1 MKGYTHKKYRR
12 KIKPK
17 KKTTRRTASRTSGG
31 RAIDAG
37 SYGCVFNPAIKC
49 AKSAQP
55 YNPKNIAK
63 LMYVED
69 TQAELDEIA
78 KVKKIIE
85 TIPHNENYFIISGTY
100 GCNPDKL
107 SKEDLNAFD
116 QECNLFT
123 KKGITSET
131 VNSRLNEL
139 SLIVMPN
146 GGLNIEK
153 FVIELVKLSEKD
165 MYQNFVIMN
174 EAMIRLLTNGIVP
187 LSAKHFNHY
196 DVKYGNILMAE
207 DGHARLID
215 WSLAGE
221 NDGIHIPESIR
232 DRSIAFNMPFSDIFF
247 NSYVKNWLPEALNEI
262 KSSPMFHNKTAGQAD
277 LLKIVAVNM
286 INKSIEKTSEG
297 HYEYIITGILHD
309 IYKIYA
315 IKNTYNQLDYNV
327 LSYNVLIE
335 YVQAVL
341 LMYVDENG
349 KFNDTKYFYEVF
361 TKNVDIWGFLLSYV
375 PIIEHGLG
383 HFHIDIINGV
393 CRILLKY
400 CFSVEFATKPVDVA
414 ELVLDLR
421 SLTTIARDVGKKFTN
436 RISMIK
442 MSNKNEPIHRGATR
456 LASRVSSRN
465 VNRMNN
471 SE

>member
-1 MKGYTHKKYRR
+1 MKGYTHKKYR
-12 KIKPK
+12 KKKPQQ
-17 KKTTRRTASRTSGG
+17 KKTTSRSSGG

-49 AKSAQP
+49 AKNAPHP
-55 YNPKNIAK
+55 YNPKNISK
-63 LMYVED
+63 LMYIED
-69 TQAELDEIA
+69 TQSELDEMA

-85 TIPHNENYFIISGTY
+85 TIPQNENYFIISGTY
-100 GCNPDKL
+100 ACKPDKL

-116 QECNLFT
+116 QECSLFT
-123 KKGITSET
+123 KRGITSET
-131 VNSRLNEL
+131 VNSRINEL

-153 FVIELVKLSEKD
+153 FVMELIKLSDKA

-196 DVKYGNILMAE
+196 DIKYANILMAE
-207 DGHARLID
+207 DGNARLID
-215 WSLAGE
+215 WGLAGE
-221 NDGIHIPESIR
+221 NDGIHVPESIQN
-232 DRSIAFNMPFSDIFF
+232 RSIAFNMPFSDIFF

-315 IKNTYNQLDYNV
+315 IKNTYNRLDYNV
-327 LSYNVLIE
+327 LTYNVLIE

-349 KFNDTKYFYEVF
+349 NFNDTKYFYEVF

-375 PIIEHGLG
+375 PMMEHGLG
-383 HFHIDIINGV
+383 HFHIDIINGI

-400 CFSVEFATKPVDVA
+400 CFSTEFATKPIDVA

-421 SLTTIARDVGKKFTN
+421 SLTTIAKEIGKKFTN
-436 RISMIK
+436 RISIAK
-442 MSNKNEPIHRGATR
+442 MTNNNETTR
-456 LASRVSSRN
+456 RRASRLVRRISSRN
-465 VNRMNN
+465 ANQLI
-471 SE
+471 ETE

>member
-1 MKGYTHKKYRR
+1 MKGSKTHKNRKK

-17 KKTTRRTASRTSGG
+17 KKPTRRSSGG
-31 RAIDAG
+31 RAVDAG
-37 SYGCVFNPAIKC
+37 SYGCVFNPDIKC
-49 AKSAQP
+49 AKSTQP

-69 TQAELDEIA
+69 TQAEIDEMA

-85 TIPHNENYFIISGTY
+85 TIPQKENYFIISGTY
-100 GCNPDKL
+100 ACKPDKL

-123 KKGITSET
+123 KRGITSET
-131 VNSRLNEL
+131 VNSRLNDL
-139 SLIVMPN
+139 SLIIMPN

-153 FVIELVKLSEKD
+153 FVMELVKLSEKD
-165 MYQNFVIMN
+165 MYRNFVIMN
-174 EAMIRLLTNGIVP
+174 EALIRLLTNGIVP
-187 LSAKHFNHY
+187 LTEKHFNHY
-196 DVKYGNILMAE
+196 DVKYANILMAE
-207 DGHARLID
+207 DGYARLID
-215 WSLAGE
+215 WGLSGE

-247 NSYVKNWLPEALNEI
+247 NSYVKKWLPEALDGI
-262 KSSPMFHNKTAGQAD
+262 KSSPLFHNKTTGQAD

-286 INKSIEKTSEG
+286 INKSIEQTSEG
-297 HYEYIITGILHD
+297 HYDYITSGILHD

-315 IKNTYNQLDYNV
+315 VKNTYNRLDYNV

-349 KFNDTKYFYEVF
+349 NFNDTKYFYEVF

-383 HFHIDIINGV
+383 HFDIDIVNGV

-400 CFSVEFATKPVDVA
+400 CFSTEFAAKPIDVA
-414 ELVLDLR
+414 ELVLELR
-421 SLTTIARDVGKKFTN
+421 SLTTVANDIGKKFTN
-436 RISMIK
+436 RISIPK
-442 MSNKNEPIHRGATR
+442 MTNKNETTRRGASR
-456 LASRVSSRN
+456 LVRRLSSRN
-465 VNRMNN
+465 MNQLI
-471 SE
+471 EQE